1 MEPVDEIIKVFNDI
15 RGRNYFSVSTIEKL
29 NKLAGDPLFFKTILN
44 KSREIQKT
52 LYKER
57 TTDLFDKLISFF
69 DEKRQLHSVNWA
81 IRHTEGAFS
90 RYEVFEPSIILD
102 RFNDYVYAGDKQTD
116 LDFYFNRRVKL
127 IDKSYDVTIQI
138 CIYIMEIIKERF
150 RISDIKLD
158 YLKKEESETPK
169 KDFWRKL
176 QIKDLQKRPIVKNV
190 NKVNLYLMVD
200 HSIFKEAL
208 EPMGLNHYW
217 DHILEEDRGFDNYQ
231 TSKIGNELSSFIS
244 SISKLNLKFERY
256 ADRSYF
262 TRQYSVAGCF
272 ALKLI

>member
-1 MEPVDEIIKVFNDI
+1 MEPVDEIIKVFSDI
-15 RGRNYFSVSTIEKL
+15 KGRNYFSVSTIEKL
-29 NKLAGDPLFFKTILN
+29 NKIAGDPLFFKTILN
-44 KSREIQKT
+44 KSREIQKL
-52 LYKER
+52 LYRER
-57 TTDLFDKLISFF
+57 TTDLFDKLIYFF

-102 RFNDYVYAGDKQTD
+102 RYNDYVSVGDKQTD
-116 LDFYFNRRVKL
+116 LDFYFNRKVKL
-127 IDKSYDVTIQI
+127 IDRTSDVTIQI

-150 RISDIKLD
+150 RRSDIKLG

-200 HSIFKEAL
+200 HAVSEGAFKSL
-208 EPMGLNHYW
+208 DPYNYW
-217 DHILEEDRGFDNYQ
+217 EEQIEDQVGFENNEL
-231 TSKIGNELSSFIS
+231 TKIGNELSSFIS
-244 SISKLNLKFERY
+244 NISKLNLKFERH

-262 TRQYSVAGCF
+262 NRQYSVGGCF
-272 ALKLI
+272 LLR

>member
-57 TTDLFDKLISFF
+57 ANNLFDQLIYFF

-102 RFNDYVYAGDKQTD
+102 RFNDYVNVGDKQTD
-116 LDFYFNRRVKL
+116 LDFHFNRKVKL
-127 IDKSYDVTIQI
+127 IDRSSDVTIHI

-150 RISDIKLD
+150 RRSDIKLD
-158 YLKKEESETPK
+158 HLKKEESETPK
-169 KDFWRKL
+169 KDFWRKF

-200 HSIFKEAL
+200 HAVSEGTFKSL
-208 EPMGLNHYW
+208 EPYNDWEEQIGDRVGFENNELN
-217 DHILEEDRGFDNYQ
+217 
-231 TSKIGNELSSFIS
+231 KIGNELSSFIS
-244 SISKLNLKFERY
+244 NISKLNLNFERY
-256 ADRSYF
+256 ADRFFFS
-262 TRQYSVAGCF
+262 RQYSLAGCF
-272 ALKLI
+272 AFKVI